1 MSTHHKCNLWFG
13 EPDFDCRSHR
23 ACSVAKLKQCL
34 CHRSL
39 VAFRAVRGLL
49 LCAKH
54 LFVAASTVWLGL
66 QVPWCQ
72 AVFALAFACYRCGAS
87 PPTIGTVERCRVARG
102 RRAACAST
110 VSTVERR
117 GVAAGR
123 GSTCT
128 ASIRSVEPGLLR
140 QGGGAGQPKHEDRY
154 HRSVHRFKS
163 FATGQNRIASCSSS
177 SYDLA
182 AVKPGHRT
190 TSRASHRIGLAGSYL
205 SFPGL
210 VSVER
215 HPQDRIGGPPI
226 GPDHRL

>member
-1 MSTHHKCNLWFG
+1 MK
-13 EPDFDCRSHR
+13 D
-23 ACSVAKLKQCL
+23 
-34 CHRSL
+34 
-39 VAFRAVRGLL
+39 LL
-49 LCAKH
+49 LSAKH
-54 LFVAASTVWLGL
+54 LLGAASIVWLGQ
-66 QVPWCQ
+66 QVPLGLG
-72 AVFALAFACYRCGAS
+72 VFALAFPCRRCGAS
-87 PPTIGTVERCRVARG
+87 PPAVG
-102 RRAACAST
+102 
-110 VSTVERR
+110 TVERR

-123 GSTCT
+123 GAACSSPVSTVERRRVAAGSGSAC
-128 ASIRSVEPGLLR
+128 APSIGAVEPGLLR

-154 HRSVHRFKS
+154 NRSVHRFKS

-182 AVKPGHRT
+182 AVKPGYRT
-190 TSRASHRIGLAGSYL
+190 TSRTGHRIGLAGSYL